1 MSFIQDGIIGRWN
14 KLVYETSSQ
23 IKKFQNRNRQPAAKL
38 DEALLKKYPLNFNRV
53 SSFDE
58 YQSFIEKNKEI
69 LASREK
75 TEKSL
80 INNKYG
86 LLLKG
91 FCYAC
96 GGPSIFYTRYK
107 YHSVYIDGERMPN
120 WHEGLVCSGCK
131 MNNRMRGAIHVL
143 DKILK
148 PRMEDNI
155 YLTEQT
161 THTYRWFSNYYKK
174 VIGSEHL
181 GDSVPRGGENENKI
195 RNEDLRNLSFPNNKF
210 DSIISLGVLEH
221 IPGYLSALKECYRCL
236 KPGGTLALYVPFFP
250 EYKDNLVRA
259 TMNPQG
265 EIKHL
270 HPPEYHGD
278 PLNSSGVLCYYHFG
292 WALLQQLC
300 DSGFSNTYTSFFWSP
315 HWGYLGK
322 DLAVIFAE
330 KRS

>member
-23 IKKFQNRNRQPAAKL
+23 IKKLQNHNQQPAEKP
-38 DEALLKKYPLNFNRV
+38 DETLFKRYPLNLNRI

-58 YQSFIEKNKEI
+58 YQSFIEKNKEV
-69 LASREK
+69 LTYRKQAERD
-75 TEKSL
+75 L

-96 GGPSIFYTRYK
+96 GGPALFFTRYK
-107 YHSVYIDGERMPN
+107 YHPVHIDGERMPN

-131 MNNRMRGAIHVL
+131 MNNRMRGAIHAL

-148 PRMEDNI
+148 PKKEDDI

-161 THTYRWFSNYYKK
+161 THMYRWFSNNYKM
-174 VIGSEHL
+174 VVGSEYL
-181 GDSVPRGGENENKI
+181 GDSVPCGSENEDKI
-195 RNEDLRNLSFPNNKF
+195 RNEDLRNLSFSSNKF
-210 DSIISLGVLEH
+210 DLIISLSVLEH
-221 IPGYLSALKECYRCL
+221 IPDYLPTLKEGYRCL
-236 KPGGTLALYVPFFP
+236 KPGGTLVLHVPFFP
-250 EYKDNLVRA
+250 EYKNNLVRA
-259 TMNPQG
+259 TMTPRG
-265 EIKHL
+265 EIEHL
-270 HPPEYHGD
+270 LPPEYHGD
-278 PLNSSGVLCYYHFG
+278 PLNTSGVLCYCHFG
-292 WALLQQLC
+292 WELLQQLR
-300 DSGFSNTYTSFFWSP
+300 DSGFSNVYASFFWSP

-330 KRS
+330 KSP